1 MLKALEIQSL
11 PPPARAV
18 ALAALDPRVAGGT
31 REALHARAV
40 LRQLD
45 PVCRPAPPSLL
56 FQANAT
62 RGRSPAPLLTPLPG
76 EDRGVSVLTAV
87 RGRVC

>member
-1 MLKALEIQSL
+1 MGSEGERTVGERSGEWAASGAPESVMAQALRSLSSDHSSAQRDLSQAVLKALEIQSL

-40 LRQLD
+40 LR
-45 PVCRPAPPSLL
+45 
-56 FQANAT
+56 
-62 RGRSPAPLLTPLPG
+62 
-76 EDRGVSVLTAV
+76 
-87 RGRVC
+87 